1 MSGNIRL
8 GEDTRSGAI
17 PLETLESSPVK
28 PNSSFWALFF
38 FKKAAPPVRKASLKA
53 AIPARLMCR
62 GVWGE
67 SWRGRPPSPP
77 RSGDS
82 EEPSSWSPPPRAR
95 DSFGLNYSA

>member
-38 FKKAAPPVRKASLKA
+38 FKKQPPPREKSQPEGCHPRTAHVSG
-53 AIPARLMCR
+53 C
-62 GVWGE
+62 V
-67 SWRGRPPSPP
+67 GRELAGPSPFP
-77 RSGDS
+77 AALGGFGGAFQL
-82 EEPSSWSPPPRAR
+82 ESPPPGKRFLR
-95 DSFGLNYSA
+95 L